1 MVNNYLIIPLE
12 LLKKITAQ
20 EVIVL
25 SKLVYLKKAFNELY
39 PSNAYLSKELSMS
52 NSSVKRC
59 IAKLLQLNYITNI
72 IENKNKR
79 YITLTK
85 KTFKIFGLQ
94 TKKSNGSKIVYKS
107 VALDNFYKML
117 DKK

>member
-12 LLKKITAQ
+12 PLKKLKSLDLIL
-20 EVIVL
+20 L

-52 NSSVKRC
+52 VSSVQRG
-59 IAKLLQLNYITNI
+59 IAKLLQLKYITFI
-72 IENKNKR
+72 IENNNKR
-79 YITLTK
+79 YIKLTI
-85 KTFKIFGLQ
+85 KTVKIFSLQ
-94 TKKSNGSKIVYKS
+94 TKKQNGFKLSYKNE
-107 VALDNFYKML
+107 ALNNFYKML